1 MKNSKYFKLIFPLF
15 ISSLFCCHNKRSNE
29 RVKKMMKLT
38 NIAYA
43 LCIMLIKWALGIW
56 HARTSA
62 IWAGCEQ
69 HSIHFGVDEH
79 QLECAICKGQNANI
93 LKRKI
98 PFKRRYSHT
107 RISFLNCHRQY
118 DEFEVIKT
126 TQKQFA
132 PMNVMR
138 ENTFVFFFV
147 ISFTSLHWLYI
158 LVQSVLLYT
167 IYIALFHFV
176 HWFWKMW

>member
-1 MKNSKYFKLIFPLF
+1 MLCTWKQFLCIISMPIFIMKNSKYFKLIFPLF
-15 ISSLFCCHNKRSNE
+15 ISSLFCCHNKRTNE
-29 RVKKMMKLT
+29 RVRKMKLT

-43 LCIMLIKWALGIW
+43 LCFMLIKWALGIW

-107 RISFLNCHRQY
+107 RTHIISQLPQAVRWIRSN
-118 DEFEVIKT
+118 
-126 TQKQFA
+126 
-132 PMNVMR
+132 
-138 ENTFVFFFV
+138 
-147 ISFTSLHWLYI
+147 
-158 LVQSVLLYT
+158 
-167 IYIALFHFV
+167 
-176 HWFWKMW
+176 